1 MKEYFIYFITIGPV
15 VYFIT
20 IVVFDLLLRGFA
32 PFLPSR
38 PWVVEALLREITIKK
53 ENPKFVAF
61 STGRSGFFHAL
72 EKKYPNAE
80 LVAVEP
86 SFFPFIISKAQG
98 FIRRTKMKVVY
109 QEIHRVYVKDADL
122 IYSHLNP
129 DGIRQV
135 DSKFKFE
142 CKPGALVI
150 STGFNMP
157 ALKAK
162 KEVSLEDRK
171 GRLDFLSK
179 NQKLFQRSGQ
189 KFKKEKKAYFYEI

>member
-1 MKEYFIYFITIGPV
+1 MKDYLIYGLIFGPIF
-15 VYFIT
+15 YFIT
-20 IVVFDLLLRGFA
+20 IVIFDLLLRGFA

-38 PWVVEALLREITIKK
+38 PWVVEKLLSEIDIKK
-53 ENPKFVAF
+53 KNPKFIAF

-72 EKKYPNAE
+72 GKKYPDAE
-80 LVAVEP
+80 LLAVEP
-86 SFFPFIISKAQG
+86 SIFPYIISKVQA
-98 FIRRTKMKVVY
+98 FIRRTRIKVIH
-109 QEIHRVYVKDADL
+109 QKIHRVDVKDADL
-122 IYSHLNP
+122 IYSHLDP

-157 ALKAK
+157 VLKAK

-171 GRLDFLSK
+171 GKFDFLSK
-179 NQKLFQRSGQ
+179 NQKLFQRSS
-189 KFKKEKKAYFYEI
+189 KRFKKEKKAYFYEI